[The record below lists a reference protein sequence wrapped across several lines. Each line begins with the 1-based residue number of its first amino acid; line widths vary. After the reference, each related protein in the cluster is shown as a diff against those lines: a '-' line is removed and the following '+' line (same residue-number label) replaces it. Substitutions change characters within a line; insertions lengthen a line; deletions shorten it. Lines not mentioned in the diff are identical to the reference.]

1 MKHSRPNFRVAIANA
16 CGYHLPTALALDQM
30 KRTKVMGDFKT
41 STMVDH
47 LAGRPLEIE
56 PIWGEPLRRAKS
68 LGVAAPRLEA
78 LYRQLVSLDRAAQ
91 K

>member
-1 MKHSRPNFRVAIANA
+1 
-16 CGYHLPTALALDQM
+16 M
-30 KRTKVMGDFKT
+30 KRTKAMGDFET
-41 STMVDH
+41 STLVDY

-56 PIWGEPLRRAKS
+56 RIWGEPLRRAES

-78 LYRQLVSLDRAAQ
+78 LYRQLVSLDRAAR